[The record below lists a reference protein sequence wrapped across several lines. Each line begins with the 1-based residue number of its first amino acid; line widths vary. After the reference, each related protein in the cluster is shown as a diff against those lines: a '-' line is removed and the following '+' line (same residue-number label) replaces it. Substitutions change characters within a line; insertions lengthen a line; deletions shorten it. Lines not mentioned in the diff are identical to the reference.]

1 MRTSGQLRR
10 EEAFDV
16 WLDERFGSS
25 TASGSDRAHETPADW
40 DADLEAMAKVAEF
53 VCLLAPVDP
62 TTAVPY
68 APPPHRLPSP
78 LRIAAVVMLL
88 LGRASGLWLV
98 ASRSGHAPEVP
109 AGTVTPGLMP
119 SGLYAELET
128 QAGTSGN
135 PYPST
140 PVLWVK
146 TTAGATENL
155 LRDYHVGSQPGVS
168 AGTVEWVGQVTSRF
182 YGDPEHESNVYGTIL
197 EVWIRPVH
205 PPTPIPAGPSASGF
219 PAAPLSVLEQL
230 GAVHSQFLR
239 PPPPAPVLPALLSR
253 TLEGEWSEVYR
264 GRQPSVPVLWVKT
277 TVGTIGSGTDRA
289 IGLPSTPAAM
299 AVWVVHYRAT
309 FGSSPPGH
317 AAASDWYVTTNG
329 RTPLWQVTGRLSLPP
344 SARRIGDLTA
354 LGRVQELWLDGG
366 APSVLSPQEW
376 QNLKVVLPSEYRG
389 EMTTLHVAWVGTT
402 AGRLRSE
409 VPWTAI
415 SQTVPG
421 PTPVWIVEAS
431 DVKAPGGFSD
441 QWFMDWDRNPS
452 TQSGG
457 GTWLSSG
464 GSGLFGITHLSQL
477 GSVHDVNVSALLNS

>member
-88 LGRASGLWLV
+88 LGLASGLWLV

-168 AGTVEWVGQVTSRF
+168 AGTVEWMRPRWMELRSPTVTSTSERT
-182 YGDPEHESNVYGTIL
+182 GRSATGSNLES
-197 EVWIRPVH
+197 R
-205 PPTPIPAGPSASGF
+205 
-219 PAAPLSVLEQL
+219 
-230 GAVHSQFLR
+230 
-239 PPPPAPVLPALLSR
+239 
-253 TLEGEWSEVYR
+253 
-264 GRQPSVPVLWVKT
+264 
-277 TVGTIGSGTDRA
+277 
-289 IGLPSTPAAM
+289 ST
-299 AVWVVHYRAT
+299 
-309 FGSSPPGH
+309 SSPSH
-317 AAASDWYVTTNG
+317 LLTH
-329 RTPLWQVTGRLSLPP
+329 RTVS
-344 SARRIGDLTA
+344 S
-354 LGRVQELWLDGG
+354 RVQ
-366 APSVLSPQEW
+366 
-376 QNLKVVLPSEYRG
+376 
-389 EMTTLHVAWVGTT
+389 
-402 AGRLRSE
+402 
-409 VPWTAI
+409 
-415 SQTVPG
+415 
-421 PTPVWIVEAS
+421 
-431 DVKAPGGFSD
+431 
-441 QWFMDWDRNPS
+441 
-452 TQSGG
+452 
-457 GTWLSSG
+457 
-464 GSGLFGITHLSQL
+464 
-477 GSVHDVNVSALLNS
+477 